1 MIKKYADFIKES
13 HNKTIKLSEEE
24 VGLFNQEPLL
34 QKLISDNKVSLYD
47 DRVEFD
53 EKDAQTKEVLDQYL
67 ELPGKVEEKIVNFK
81 SFEAL
86 AGHMGAV
93 HSATRNLKSAA
104 GEEPSDKPDEFSLT
118 ICTDPL
124 YKKFANYN
132 YKLTDVKIE
141 KVEPKKGFISK
152 LFSGNSTIDFTFE
165 KVKDKSKAFMTLK
178 LKEDKFILNNSTT
191 TENIMATI
199 QDNEQSMKFINYLLG
214 QSQWKDELIKN
225 FENIKELLT
234 IESLK

>member
-34 QKLISDNKVSLYD
+34 QKLISDNKISLYD

-104 GEEPSDKPDEFSLT
+104 GEEPSDKSDEFSLT

-124 YKKFANYN
+124 YKKFAKYN
-132 YKLTDVKIE
+132 YKSNL
-141 KVEPKKGFISK
+141 
-152 LFSGNSTIDFTFE
+152 
-165 KVKDKSKAFMTLK
+165 
-178 LKEDKFILNNSTT
+178 
-191 TENIMATI
+191 
-199 QDNEQSMKFINYLLG
+199 
-214 QSQWKDELIKN
+214 
-225 FENIKELLT
+225 
-234 IESLK
+234 